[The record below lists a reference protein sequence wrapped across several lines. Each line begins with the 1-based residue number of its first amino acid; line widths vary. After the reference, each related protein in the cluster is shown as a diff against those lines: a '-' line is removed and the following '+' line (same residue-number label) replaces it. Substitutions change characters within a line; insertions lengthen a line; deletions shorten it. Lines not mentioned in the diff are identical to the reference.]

1 MDVTLDG
8 VHFVGQSTSAVTIAA
23 AANAVVSRCVI
34 DGVIPSLDPLLN
46 LSVSWGINVSR
57 PPMGTAV
64 IDSLDI
70 ERNVVDMLATST
82 DNTLGIFVA
91 GSVDA
96 ASIDRNVVRNATAHA
111 IDVRGFGDGVNAD
124 IERNDVAVM
133 ASERS
138 GISMPPNDRLITGIR
153 VSGTGS
159 YSVLSQRCSH
169 RTPERGRAFVAN
181 DNRHDR
187 GEQQHRDGA
196 AAPDDS
202 RIAECRR
209 PDHPQDDGRP
219 YLPEHGCRHCEDRC
233 VGVDRGGRQRH
244 RFGPTILVS
253 RRRSPTSRSTL
264 GYRYAES
271 SANPERSS
279 TREPA
284 RSSRRTRPDPDYCAS

>member
-1 MDVTLDG
+1 
-8 VHFVGQSTSAVTIAA
+8 
-23 AANAVVSRCVI
+23 
-34 DGVIPSLDPLLN
+34 
-46 LSVSWGINVSR
+46 
-57 PPMGTAV
+57 MGTAV

-159 YSVLSQRCSH
+159 YSVLFNDVRIEHPNAAGIRLQTTTDTIAANNNIVMALPH
-169 RTPERGRAFVAN
+169 RTTPGSQSAGVQIIRKTMDARICRNTVAGIARTGVSVLTAA
-181 DNRHDR
+181 DDTVIALTDDTGLASTFADVEVDVGGTDTLIV
-187 GEQQHRDGA
+187 GESGTISDKGTGTVVT
-196 AAPDDS
+196 PN
-202 RIAECRR
+202 
-209 PDHPQDDGRP
+209 
-219 YLPEHGCRHCEDRC
+219 
-233 VGVDRGGRQRH
+233 
-244 RFGPTILVS
+244 PT
-253 RRRSPTSRSTL
+253 
-264 GYRYAES
+264 GH
-271 SANPERSS
+271 
-279 TREPA
+279 
-284 RSSRRTRPDPDYCAS
+284 PDYCAS